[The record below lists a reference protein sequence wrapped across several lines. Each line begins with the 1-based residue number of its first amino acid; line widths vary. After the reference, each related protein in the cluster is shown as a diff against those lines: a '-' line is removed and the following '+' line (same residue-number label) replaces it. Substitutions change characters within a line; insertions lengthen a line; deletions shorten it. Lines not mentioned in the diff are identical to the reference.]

1 MAIWMLQK
9 MCKLR
14 KPPVEACGTLVFP
27 DFAIVH
33 RRDASRRFLMEIVG
47 FWTPGYLREKLDR
60 LRHRTH
66 TPLILCIDRSLN
78 CGEGDLPPQAK
89 IVWFQRRIEPG
100 AVLAVIEK
108 GASPNTIPSE
118 A

>member
-1 MAIWMLQK
+1 
-9 MCKLR
+9 
-14 KPPVEACGTLVFP
+14 
-27 DFAIVH
+27 
-33 RRDASRRFLMEIVG
+33 MEIVG